1 MIHNP
6 NPNPSP
12 KLQSNYK
19 AKNLTP
25 ERAASVV
32 NNKEIYFNAHV
43 KMLNL
48 YDDIPDQYSM
58 QKMIYDDSKTLQDL
72 IDKMQKTEKP
82 KNDAKPYD
90 YNNKTMPP
98 MVKDEN
104 NGDCQTPDTLP
115 ETSET
120 IKGGSMGLKIENKKS
135 QKNEVSIHPPLCMIV
150 LLCMMMCVLTLVL
163 LRMCLAGTGE

>member
-1 MIHNP
+1 MHNP

-12 KLQSNYK
+12 KLNSNYK
-19 AKNLTP
+19 AKNLTSG
-25 ERAASVV
+25 RAASVV

-58 QKMIYDDSKTLQDL
+58 QKMIYDDSKTLQAL
-72 IDKMQKTEKP
+72 INQMKITEKP

-98 MVKDEN
+98 LVKDEK
-104 NGDCQTPDTLP
+104 NGDCQIPDTLP

-120 IKGGSMGLKIENKKS
+120 IKGGSMGLKIENKKIT
-135 QKNEVSIHPPLCMIV
+135 KK
-150 LLCMMMCVLTLVL
+150 
-163 LRMCLAGTGE
+163 

>member
-1 MIHNP
+1 
-6 NPNPSP
+6 
-12 KLQSNYK
+12 
-19 AKNLTP
+19 
-25 ERAASVV
+25 
-32 NNKEIYFNAHV
+32 
-43 KMLNL
+43 MLNL

-72 IDKMQKTEKP
+72 IDKMTITEKP

-98 MVKDEN
+98 MVKDEK
-104 NGDCQTPDTLP
+104 NGDCQTSDTLP

-135 QKNEVSIHPPLCMIV
+135 LKNEALNCTTPPWGLVRCKSVV
-150 LLCMMMCVLTLVL
+150 LLAPGRSRSRVAVGNRRHVGDRPESKGFSYVLVGP
-163 LRMCLAGTGE
+163 RGEGSSPPYMLKVGAPLT